1 MIWSQ
6 LREGLAHR
14 PDVAAICSRYGYDSL
29 DELLDDARD
38 DAVADRL
45 VAELVAAGRAG
56 IEVAVVVLAPRL
68 RRAVGGKRAW
78 TGEDIGELVIAACW
92 ERLREGHLPPYP
104 TRSVVGYARKKVLRQ
119 LQRSWRQAE
128 ATVPL
133 LADTMSLPATSS
145 LLRCG
150 ASVGPVTNLTDRPG
164 RAFARATATIAAA
177 PSCVETEVET
187 RLAGE
192 DLIRWVVAAA
202 GSDDQTA
209 RIVVASRALG
219 VPMEAVAAAEGLA
232 TGTAHKRRQRAEQR
246 IRASVQ
252 SGAAAL
258 PIP

>member
-14 PDVAAICSRYGYDSL
+14 RDVAAICSRYGYDSL
-29 DELLDDARD
+29 DELLEDASD

-45 VAELVAAGRAG
+45 VAGLVTAGRAG

-68 RRAVGGKRAW
+68 RRAIGGKRAW
-78 TGEDIGELVIAACW
+78 TGEDIGELVVAACW
-92 ERLREGHLPPYP
+92 ERLRAGHLPPLP

-119 LQRSWRQAE
+119 LQRCWRRAE

-133 LADTMSLPATSS
+133 FADDVFLPATSNPV
-145 LLRCG
+145 LPD
-150 ASVGPVTNLTDRPG
+150 ASVGPVTSLTDRPG
-164 RAFARATATIAAA
+164 RAFARAIASVATA

-187 RLAGE
+187 RLGEE

-232 TGTAHKRRQRAEQR
+232 TGTAHKRRQRAEQK